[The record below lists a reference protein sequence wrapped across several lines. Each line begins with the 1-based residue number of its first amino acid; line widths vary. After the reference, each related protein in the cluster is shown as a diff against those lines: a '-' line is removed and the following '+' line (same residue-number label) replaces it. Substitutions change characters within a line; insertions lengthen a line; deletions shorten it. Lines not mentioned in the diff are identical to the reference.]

1 MRKLQNALMT
11 HLHAKK
17 RTKAPAKAKI
27 TGKVSSFNAKH
38 IALQTAKGVVW
49 KIDKTPNTK
58 VTGTL
63 KRGSTVTVEFSKKNG
78 RQIRKTQSYPSGG
91 RRNAGKRTELQ
102 TGTVIGL
109 TAQQITLD
117 NTTPTPGPWII
128 SQTDVVTAIVSG
140 TLALGATAVTIRF
153 SVPPGQQVNA

>member
-1 MRKLQNALMT
+1 MRRLHNDLMT

-17 RTKAPAKAKI
+17 RTRAPAKKKI
-27 TGKVSSFNAKH
+27 TGKVSRFKAPH

-49 KIDKTPNTK
+49 KIDKTPSTK

-63 KRGSTVTVEFSKKNG
+63 KVGSTVTVQFNKKDG
-78 RQIRKTQSYPSGG
+78 RQIGKIQSSPPV
-91 RRNAGKRTELQ
+91 RAAGKRTELQ

-109 TAQQITLD
+109 TSQQITLD

-128 SQTDVVTAIVSG
+128 SQTDVGTVIVSG
-140 TLALGATAVTIRF
+140 TLTLGATAVKISF

>member
-1 MRKLQNALMT
+1 MT

-17 RTKAPAKAKI
+17 QPKAPAKTKI
-27 TGKVSSFNAKH
+27 TGELSRVTPKH

-49 KIDKTPNTK
+49 KIDRTPNTK
-58 VTGTL
+58 VKGTL

-78 RQIRKTQSYPSGG
+78 RQIGKIQPPVHGGG
-91 RRNAGKRTELQ
+91 RPAGKRTESQ

-117 NTTPTPGPWII
+117 NTTPNPGPWII
-128 SQTDVVTAIVSG
+128 SATDVGTVIVSG
-140 TLALGATAVTIRF
+140 TLTLGATAVKIQF
-153 SVPPGQQVNA
+153 DVPPGQQQVNV

>member
-1 MRKLQNALMT
+1 MKHPRP
-11 HLHAKK
+11 KK
-17 RTKAPAKAKI
+17 QPKAPAKTKI
-27 TGKVSSFNAKH
+27 TGKVSSFNAQH

-63 KRGSTVTVEFSKKNG
+63 KRGSTVTVEFGKKDG
-78 RQIRKTQSYPSGG
+78 RQIGKIRYSPPG
-91 RRNAGKRTELQ
+91 RVVRNAGKRTELQ

-117 NTTPTPGPWII
+117 NTTPTPGPWVI
-128 SQTDVVTAIVSG
+128 SQTDVGTEIVSG
-140 TLALGATAVTIRF
+140 TLTLGATAVKIRF
-153 SVPPGQQVNA
+153 FVPPGQQVNA